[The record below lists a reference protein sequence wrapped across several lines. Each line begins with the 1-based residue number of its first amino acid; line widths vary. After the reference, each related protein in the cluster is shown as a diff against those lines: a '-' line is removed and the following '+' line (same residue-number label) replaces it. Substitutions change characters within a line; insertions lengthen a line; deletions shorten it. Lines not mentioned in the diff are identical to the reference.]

1 MLNQKKSKLEF
12 QIFIFFVAVFSLS
25 LIFRSDV
32 TYFYELVSTIVK
44 IQRTEADITDY
55 KYFDNIEIPKS
66 TDPQPWPLHKK
77 YNQTPTTK
85 NLDSLHDNYG
95 TVAFLIVS
103 KDSIW
108 HESYYKGYNE
118 KSYSNSFS
126 MSKSIVT
133 AIMGKAIE
141 KGFFE
146 SIDDKVGK
154 YIDNYNEG
162 YASNLTIGDL
172 SSMSSGMKWTENYT
186 NIFGVTARAYVG
198 SGLNELILSRPI
210 IKEPGLAF
218 EYLSSDTQLLSIII
232 EKVTKRKISDL
243 VYDWFWNPM
252 GAENKA
258 LWQVD
263 NKKTNNEKAYCCFN
277 SNARDFARFGKLFK
291 DDGNWGKLNLLN
303 SSFVKKIL
311 KPRFS
316 KSPEYG
322 YGLWLGEYNDKQF
335 FSMRG
340 HLGQYVIVFPMQNL
354 MIVRLGQKHDKKT
367 ENEKFSIDFY
377 QYISEAFKMLEI

>member
-1 MLNQKKSKLEF
+1 MLNQKTTKLEF
-12 QIFIFFVAVFSLS
+12 QISIFFVAVFSLS

-154 YIDNYNEG
+154 YIENYNEG
-162 YASNLTIGDL
+162 YASSLTIGDL

-322 YGLWLGEYNDKQF
+322 YGLWLGKYDDKQF

-340 HLGQYVIVFPMQNL
+340 HLGQYVIVFPTQNL

>member
-1 MLNQKKSKLEF
+1 MRKTSKLKF
-12 QIFIFFVAVFSLS
+12 QIFIFFITIFSL
-25 LIFRSDV
+25 LQIFRSDV
-32 TYFYELVSTIVK
+32 IYLYELVSTIFK

-66 TDPQPWPLHKK
+66 INPQPWPLHKK
-77 YNQTPTTK
+77 YNLIQTTK
-85 NLDSLHDNYG
+85 TLDSLHDNYG
-95 TVAFLIVS
+95 TVAFLIIS

-108 HESYYKGYNE
+108 HESYYNGYNE
-118 KSYSNSFS
+118 RSLSNSFS

-141 KGFFE
+141 KGFFK
-146 SIDDKVGK
+146 SLDDKVGK
-154 YIDNYNEG
+154 YLENYNEG
-162 YASNLTIGDL
+162 YASRLTIGDL

-198 SGLNELILSRPI
+198 SGLNKLILSRSI
-210 IKEPGLAF
+210 VKEPGVAF

-263 NKKTNNEKAYCCFN
+263 NIKTNNEKAYCCFN

-291 DDGNWGKLNLLN
+291 DDGNWGKLNLLD

-311 KPRFS
+311 KPRFDN
-316 KSPEYG
+316 SPEYG

-340 HLGQYVIVFPMQNL
+340 HLGQYVIVFPRQDL
-354 MIVRLGQKHDKKT
+354 IIVRLGQKHDKKT

>member
-1 MLNQKKSKLEF
+1 MWKTSKLEF
-12 QIFIFFVAVFSLS
+12 QIFIFFITVFSLS
-25 LIFRSDV
+25 QIFRSDV
-32 TYFYELVSTIVK
+32 IYLYELVSTIVK

-55 KYFDNIEIPKS
+55 KYFDNIEIPES
-66 TDPQPWPLHKK
+66 TNPQPWPLHEK
-77 YNQTPTTK
+77 YNRIPTTK
-85 NLDSLHDNYG
+85 TLDSLHDNYG
-95 TVAFLIVS
+95 TVAFLIIS

-146 SIDDKVGK
+146 SINDRVGK
-154 YIDNYNEG
+154 YIENYNEG

-198 SGLNELILSRPI
+198 SGLNKLILSRPI

-263 NKKTNNEKAYCCFN
+263 NIETNNEKAYCCFN
-277 SNARDFARFGKLFK
+277 
-291 DDGNWGKLNLLN
+291 
-303 SSFVKKIL
+303 
-311 KPRFS
+311 
-316 KSPEYG
+316 
-322 YGLWLGEYNDKQF
+322 
-335 FSMRG
+335 
-340 HLGQYVIVFPMQNL
+340 
-354 MIVRLGQKHDKKT
+354 
-367 ENEKFSIDFY
+367 
-377 QYISEAFKMLEI
+377 